1 MKSSRTATKWTFWWD
16 CFLNSS
22 FYFGPQLWATWECKC
37 VKLWGTYCMLPSQ
50 NVSCQVMLLPC
61 CLKWTWAT
69 QEHVVNDSLLAEQ
82 PIYQL
87 IFSRHVFSPQSDKI
101 TSGPTTPLVCL
112 TLFHVVKWQASLVGC
127 FITTPWL
134 PTIPSLVIWSVIP
147 GLLFPTKKHTH
158 PRASQCSWWHLCC
171 TWKDILKRSHI
182 DIMKID
188 GGRHNPE
195 TRWRSTSVACH
206 FPRS

>member
-87 IFSRHVFSPQSDKI
+87 IFSRRVFSPQSDKI

-134 PTIPSLVIWSVIP
+134 PTIPSLSFD
-147 GLLFPTKKHTH
+147 LLFWGCYSRQRNIHTQE
-158 PRASQCSWWHLCC
+158 PANARD
-171 TWKDILKRSHI
+171 DISAVHERI
-182 DIMKID
+182 Y
-188 GGRHNPE
+188 
-195 TRWRSTSVACH
+195 
-206 FPRS
+206 